1 MSLVV
6 ILVFCGLSAGV
17 IGRIKGGSFL
27 LWFAIGFCLPVLGT
41 VAAVLYRYEQD
52 ELLRRCP
59 ECSAVIPLHDQVCMR
74 CGVNLDWPDEVLQRP
89 ARTP

>member
-1 MSLVV
+1 MKLIVL
-6 ILVFCGLSAGV
+6 LVFCGLSAGI

-27 LWFAIGFCLPVLGT
+27 LWFTIGFCLPVLGT

-59 ECSAVIPLHDQVCMR
+59 ECNAVIPLHDQVCMR
-74 CGVNLDWPDEVLQRP
+74 CGVNLEWPDEVLE
-89 ARTP
+89 RTPSRS